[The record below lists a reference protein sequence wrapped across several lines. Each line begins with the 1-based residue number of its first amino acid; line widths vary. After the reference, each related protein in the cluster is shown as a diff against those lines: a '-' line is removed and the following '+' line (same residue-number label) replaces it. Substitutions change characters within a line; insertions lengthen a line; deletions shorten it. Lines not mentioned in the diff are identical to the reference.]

1 MTDTLDFRTIDP
13 DKSLALFVKNILVF
27 EERENTG
34 KTLLPFYADG
44 YPGLIYHKT
53 GNGLFVRPQNKT
65 MPQFFIYGQTIHPIE
80 LHMQG
85 TFQMIVFQLY
95 PFVLKS
101 FFDLSPQ
108 DLNDE
113 CFDLQQ
119 LENTRDT
126 LDRLQNN
133 PGPGM
138 AVDRIA
144 EYLLKVFDVKKSLLD
159 RNIEQALRMMIKEN
173 GQLPLESLYERFP
186 ITPRTFQRRFKKEVG
201 ISARQFCQIIRF
213 QESFQQVAHKDYHRL
228 TDVVYSHGF
237 ADQSHFTRVFKA
249 FTGVA
254 PKDFEVP
261 RP

>member
-1 MTDTLDFRTIDP
+1 MFLIVWANEIQSCGLQNCYRTH
-13 DKSLALFVKNILVF
+13 FFCV
-27 EERENTG
+27 
-34 KTLLPFYADG
+34 YAH
-44 YPGLIYHKT
+44 I
-53 GNGLFVRPQNKT
+53 FSQN
-65 MPQFFIYGQTIHPIE
+65 PPIE

-159 RNIEQALRMMIKEN
+159 SNIEQALRMMIKEN

-186 ITPRTFQRRFKKEVG
+186 ITPRTFQRRF
-201 ISARQFCQIIRF
+201 
-213 QESFQQVAHKDYHRL
+213 
-228 TDVVYSHGF
+228 
-237 ADQSHFTRVFKA
+237 
-249 FTGVA
+249 
-254 PKDFEVP
+254 
-261 RP
+261 